1 MKKEKT
7 SEPTDLRILNDRQTA
22 AMLNFTALTLDFSQ
36 EGLLEEIISK
46 SNLRTDLFVITVIV
60 KGSITLK
67 INLKEFRLKKND
79 LLTIP
84 PDSTKETIEISE
96 DAILKVIAYT
106 SGFLLPLN
114 LPDNFWEMTS
124 YFSSENN
131 PVWPIKKEEV
141 ATLVALISRMELQ
154 EKELSKHPYGRQ
166 ILNYTFLIFIL
177 ELAALAKTYSK
188 RSDQRYSRKEN
199 LTISFFSLAKKHFT
213 KERSVQSYAQLL
225 FVTPKYLTETIKEI
239 SGKTAGEVID
249 SLVIQSAKI
258 QLSNTSKS
266 ISEIASDLNF
276 SDQSFF
282 GKFFKRHTGLSPKE
296 YRASR

>member
-131 PVWPIKKEEV
+131 PVVP
-141 ATLVALISRMELQ
+141 
-154 EKELSKHPYGRQ
+154 
-166 ILNYTFLIFIL
+166 FC
-177 ELAALAKTYSK
+177 
-188 RSDQRYSRKEN
+188 
-199 LTISFFSLAKKHFT
+199 
-213 KERSVQSYAQLL
+213 
-225 FVTPKYLTETIKEI
+225 
-239 SGKTAGEVID
+239 
-249 SLVIQSAKI
+249 
-258 QLSNTSKS
+258 
-266 ISEIASDLNF
+266 
-276 SDQSFF
+276 
-282 GKFFKRHTGLSPKE
+282 
-296 YRASR
+296 